1 MNVARDVLRVNHSDW
16 CGSSANRQQPL
27 LSPRCEQCTC
37 VLRWTVWDTM
47 PMYFNELFVGFTS
60 HRTALDLALF
70 SNAEGPEDKIE
81 DVIGGSGAGDFIQR
95 PQSRIKIE

>member
-1 MNVARDVLRVNHSDW
+1 
-16 CGSSANRQQPL
+16 
-27 LSPRCEQCTC
+27 
-37 VLRWTVWDTM
+37 
-47 PMYFNELFVGFTS
+47 MYFNELFVGFTS